1 MNPEMPCNH
10 RNCSRHHRSQDCHD
24 ACCLRLEDLSVTA
37 ADGQR
42 LLHHVNLHIH
52 CGELVSVIGPNGAG
66 KSTLFKAILGQ
77 QPYQGTIRFE
87 TSGGHPARPRVG
99 YVPQSPVFDP
109 GDPLTVL
116 DLFTASVSAWP
127 VCLPVP
133 KRMRERVSACL
144 ERVHAERLL
153 DRRVGALSGGE
164 LQRVLLAMA
173 LEPLPHVLILDEP
186 LSGVDVEGAARL
198 MDMLDELRRRFDLS
212 ILLSTHDFD
221 TLRRYSDQVI
231 LLQQTVLTAGSADE
245 VLGSAEFRRVF
256 HMSGK
261 EGGEGA

>member
-1 MNPEMPCNH
+1 MSRDMPCDH
-10 RNCSRHHRSQDCHD
+10 RDCCHHHKSQDCHD

-37 ADGQR
+37 PDGQR
-42 LLHHVNLHIH
+42 LLRDVNLHIH
-52 CGELVSVIGPNGAG
+52 CGELVSLIGPNGAG
-66 KSTLFKAILGQ
+66 KSTLFKAILGE

-99 YVPQSPVFDP
+99 YVPQSPAFDP
-109 GDPLTVL
+109 GDPMTVL
-116 DLFTASVSAWP
+116 DLFAAAVSRWP

-133 KRMRERVSACL
+133 KKLRERVAGCL
-144 ERVHAERLL
+144 ERVRGAGLL
-153 DRRVGALSGGE
+153 DRRVGTLSGGE

-186 LSGVDVEGAARL
+186 LSGVDVEGMSQL

-212 ILLSTHDFD
+212 ILMSTHDFD

-231 LLQQTVLTAGSADE
+231 LLKETVLAAGSAGE
-245 VLGSAEFRRVF
+245 VLESAAFRQVF
-256 HMSGK
+256 HLD
-261 EGGEGA
+261 GGRGASA